1 MVETARRQGAQMNDD
16 LVYDVIQGP
25 AGWVLRH
32 DRTPLVAFP
41 TRTEAVRAGI
51 AVCLDE
57 GLGRLVVRRSDGGV
71 EELDPRVYAMETFEV

>member
-1 MVETARRQGAQMNDD
+1 MVEMVGRQGAQMKDD
-16 LVYDVIQGP
+16 LVYDVVQGP

-32 DRTPLVAFP
+32 GRTPLVAFP
-41 TRTEAVRAGI
+41 TRKEAVRAGI

-71 EELDPRVYAMETFEV
+71 EELDPRVYVMETFEA

>member
-1 MVETARRQGAQMNDD
+1 MVDTARGQGARMQDD
-16 LVYDVIQGP
+16 LVYDVVQGP

-41 TRTEAVRAGI
+41 TRKEAVRAGI

-57 GLGRLVVRRSDGGV
+57 GLGRLVVRRSDGAV
-71 EELDPRVYAMETFEV
+71 EELDPRVYVMETFEA